1 MSGRKSGP
9 LIRLDRG
16 GGKRCLDVALSVPLL
31 LVLSAPMLLVAL
43 LVKLDSRGP
52 VFFVQPR
59 LGRGG
64 RVFSVL
70 KFRTMTARPRTRHVQ
85 VFDGDPEVT
94 RVGRWLRRL
103 KIDEWPQ
110 FWNIV
115 RGEMSLVGPRP
126 GLPEHK
132 STLDDRGRLRLEV
145 RPGLTGL
152 GLVTAFWRLHPL
164 LPLELSHP
172 RLELVEHGET
182 VYVDLSLS
190 PQDQWAEV
198 RPRLRSQIRKL
209 GREGFSVTWDDWS
222 RYGEFIELYDTT
234 MKHVGASSGYFFGLE
249 YFRGLQSALG
259 PHLHLGLVETAD
271 GQLACGALLTEIGGL
286 VEYHLGGTAMAWR
299 QAGPSRLLFDA
310 ARHHFAARGNH
321 KLHLGGGL
329 GGQRDSLFRFKAG
342 FSKHRARFSTARLV
356 LDIDTTARLDATWQ
370 EAHTMAAVDPKY
382 FPGYRQIPRAA

>member
-9 LIRLDRG
+9 LTRLYRG

-152 GLVTAFWRLHPL
+152 AQVHGNIH
-164 LPLELSHP
+164 LSWPH
-172 RLELVEHGET
+172 RWCYDAR
-182 VYVDLSLS
+182 YVDRIS
-190 PQDQWAEV
+190 PALDLWIVSRTVLVVTCGEE
-198 RPRLRSQIRKL
+198 RFLRQGQARK
-209 GREGFSVTWDDWS
+209 
-222 RYGEFIELYDTT
+222 
-234 MKHVGASSGYFFGLE
+234 
-249 YFRGLQSALG
+249 
-259 PHLHLGLVETAD
+259 
-271 GQLACGALLTEIGGL
+271 
-286 VEYHLGGTAMAWR
+286 
-299 QAGPSRLLFDA
+299 A
-310 ARHHFAARGNH
+310 A
-321 KLHLGGGL
+321 
-329 GGQRDSLFRFKAG
+329 
-342 FSKHRARFSTARLV
+342 
-356 LDIDTTARLDATWQ
+356 
-370 EAHTMAAVDPKY
+370 
-382 FPGYRQIPRAA
+382 